1 MNSVA
6 LYEDWIKKHSGLD
19 YSSDSIDYRVNFMN
33 TLGKL
38 GIKDNE
44 LLKEG
49 CIPHFSIQEFRNR
62 FTPNLNESD
71 DYDEILDTYSLYELN
86 LLKTERSDW
95 FKDDSKIVSIPNY
108 SEAKVILC
116 KNESIFIISTN
127 TWHMINE
134 GWLSDMIEKGKKI
147 AGDIWNTLAKG
158 AQEVY
163 GFLAKLD
170 SYIQEL
176 TGMDIYSAA
185 AITINILAAIIAF
198 APGFGQA
205 TAPILTS
212 IAGGIEIVG
221 GMTKIKKGYGKISK
235 VDDPIVKSMAAI
247 GEGAPLLTVGGIT
260 IFFGLSDVITSVK
273 SAAPG
278 AAGVAEATKAA
289 AKELGEKMHHTLLG
303 KFEGQFVKVIGNV
316 AKKVIKNGGVV
327 KDVSKAAAAIG
338 LVFMVKG
345 LKFAL
350 GGFADIVVEGLGLVG
365 KGIDFLLSIPS
376 KISELIGKISSDNSS
391 TVVKLIGG
399 ALKLA
404 VKPITDAMSKFI
416 DKGVK
421 PIVSPLTEWLKNL
434 PEQYKIAK
442 GEIEKHLKDVP
453 DTPVEIKKRDIKAKE
468 VKISTED
475 KEKIQ
480 KLQKSGKKNES
491 VLPFDEWNSLG
502 FV

>member
-1 MNSVA
+1 MNSIA
-6 LYEDWIKKHSGLD
+6 LYEDWLKKHSGLD
-19 YSSDSIDYRVNFMN
+19 YSSESIDYRVNFMN
-33 TLGKL
+33 VWGKL
-38 GIKDNE
+38 GISDSE

-49 CIPHFSIQEFRNR
+49 CMAGFSLKEFKER
-62 FTPNLNESD
+62 FVSHLNESK
-71 DYDEILDTYSLYELN
+71 DYDQILDAYSLYELN

-134 GWLSDMIEKGKKI
+134 GWLGDMIEKGKKI
-147 AGDIWNTLAKG
+147 AGDIWDTLAKG

-170 SYIQEL
+170 SDIQKL
-176 TGMDIYSAA
+176 TGMDIYAA
-185 AITINILAAIIAF
+185 TAITINILAAIIAF
-198 APGFGQA
+198 APVFGQA

-221 GMTKIKKGYGKISK
+221 GMSKIKKGYGKISK

-247 GEGAPLLTVGGIT
+247 GEGAPYLTVGGIT
-260 IFFGLSDVITSVK
+260 IFFGLADVITSVK

-278 AAGVAEATKAA
+278 AAGVAEATKTA
-289 AKELGEKMHHTLLG
+289 AKKLGEEMHHTLLG

-316 AKKVIKNGGVV
+316 AKKVIKEGVAENV
-327 KDVSKAAAAIG
+327 TKAAAAIG

-345 LKFAL
+345 LKSAL
-350 GGFADIVVEGLGLVG
+350 GGFADIIIEGLGLVG

-376 KISELIGKISSDNSS
+376 KISELIGKISSDDSS

-416 DKGVK
+416 DQGVK
-421 PIVSPLTEWLKNL
+421 PIVSPLTEWLKKL
-434 PEQYKIAK
+434 PEQYKMAK

-468 VKISTED
+468 VKISKED